1 MLFSKKLKAGTK
13 RVGLEGLVDNLRN
26 ALAVRPADAS
36 LAKIAISKEAF
47 SESEATK
54 LVSAVEDLKA
64 ILLNVG
70 KENEDVLG
78 GVDAEA
84 AAPTEAQLE
93 AAQAAGILANDP
105 AAALS
110 EQSVVTPAGSEFSEV
125 VSVESLQTVT
135 DGFSKRA
142 FAKEAYDE
150 SANRNAA
157 SYSIAYNLKAARQDE
172 FGETLFPTVTVTP
185 DNVGFAVSIRLVQV
199 YDDFKRS
206 ISGNLD
212 QYNMINIVRGFAD
225 PNVLKNELT
234 RAVPV
239 HRTESAQHFAVADV
253 PAAAVVVD
261 GESISTAP
269 LKFNNSFS
277 LIAISQTDALIANGA
292 MDATDSIDPGG
303 LRLRTIYY
311 KIGDNVIK
319 FDVKDLATAVFHG
332 APQGV
337 HRLQSLNFTTD
348 GLLINKDK
356 TRYNGVALDGALA
369 GVVSGDYIVRVGVQV
384 TGNVNVQTGETSL
397 MSSGLRVTEVQNA
410 DGDVVDHTVAGA
422 AKTLADAIIAAT
434 AVGYDLIAYRANANR
449 RQRGQLL
456 DIQYFNQL
464 YTVPF
469 RSPITALKPVN
480 SDASSEAGDLAGL
493 ISATQIR
500 TSNAAVTQLLETVNT
515 LRNFVDSR
523 ETTRGPQVLGV
534 ARYLVKATFIEDAV
548 DAVADLDSLTA
559 TQRAQDLQ
567 ALLVNKIRDI
577 AFRLWRDSEYQA
589 MATVMKGGAAETPTV
604 IIATDPYLARYLQ
617 IDGDLR
623 TAGAKFDVRLVSTLD
638 QRMKGKI
645 AITFGDFTN
654 VNEPNPLHFGN
665 MAWKPELTL
674 NLPIARGGQISKEL
688 TVQPAF
694 LHITNLPILGMIDV
708 SNVSDVIAS
717 KVSINSEIQ

>member
-1 MLFSKKLKAGTK
+1 MLFSKKLKAGAK
-13 RVGLEGLVDNLRN
+13 RVGLEGLVDNLRSS
-26 ALAVRPADAS
+26 LAMQTPDAS
-36 LAKIAISKEAF
+36 LAKIAVSKESF
-47 SESEATK
+47 TESDANK
-54 LVSAVEDLKA
+54 LVGAVEDLKT
-64 ILLNVG
+64 ILQRVA
-70 KENEDVLG
+70 KENEEVLG
-78 GVDAEA
+78 LNAEEGQI
-84 AAPTEAQLE
+84 TEAQQE
-93 AAQAAGILANDP
+93 AALAAGVLASDP
-105 AAALS
+105 AVALS
-110 EQSVVTPAGSEFSEV
+110 EQSVATPASNEFSEV

-142 FAKEAYDE
+142 FGKEAYDE

-234 RAVPV
+234 RAIPV
-239 HRTESAQHFAVADV
+239 HRTESTQHFAVADV
-253 PAAAVVVD
+253 PASNVVVD

-277 LIAISQTDALIANGA
+277 LIAISQTDALLANGA
-292 MDATDSIDPGG
+292 MDTTDSIDPGG
-303 LRLRTIYY
+303 LRLRSIYY

-319 FDVKDLATAVFHG
+319 FDVKDLATAVFHA

-337 HRLQSLNFTTD
+337 HRLQTLNFTTND
-348 GLLINKDK
+348 LLVNKDK
-356 TRYNGVALDGALA
+356 TRYNGVALNGALA

-397 MSSGLRVTEVQNA
+397 MTSGLRVTQVQNA

-480 SDASSEAGDLAGL
+480 SDASNEAGDLAGL

-500 TSNAAVTQLLETVNT
+500 TSNAAVTQLLETANI
-515 LRNFVDSR
+515 LKQFVDSR

-534 ARYLVKATFIEDAV
+534 ARYLVKATYIEDAV

-567 ALLVNKIRDI
+567 ALLVNKVRDI

-589 MATVMKGGAAETPTV
+589 MATVMKGGAADTPTV

-638 QRMKGKI
+638 ERMKGKI

-654 VNEPNPLHFGN
+654 TNEANPLHFGN

-694 LHITNLPILGMIDV
+694 LHITNLPILGMVDV